1 MKRLVHLIVLLLLVN
16 AQSFAQKP
24 KQMNSGE
31 IYHAIQKLN
40 FLGTALYLA
49 AHPDDENTRMISYLS
64 NEVKANTAYLSLTR
78 GDGGQNLIG
87 LEIQE
92 LLGVLRTQ
100 ELLEARK
107 IDGGKQFF
115 TRANDFGYSKHP
127 DETLRI
133 WNKEEVLKDVV
144 WIIRNFKPDIVI
156 NRFDHRRAGRTHG
169 HHTSSA
175 LLSNEA
181 FDLTNDKTVYP
192 EQLKHVEPWQVN
204 RLYYNTSWWRY
215 GSRAKFAEVDKSKM
229 ARVDIGVYYPV
240 LGKSNSEIASEARSM
255 HKCQGMGNTGSR
267 GSSTEYLELVKGDLP
282 GDNTNLFDGINTT
295 WTRVQGGEPIQM
307 KMDALIKDYDYLAPH
322 KSVKQLVEIR
332 KLIRS
337 TNDEYWKAIKLAEL
351 DLILES
357 CLGLYAEAYADVQ
370 TTTPKDNIELTLE
383 CTNRSA
389 IPVSIQ
395 GFRVSNTDLDT
406 SFTESLEDNEQKKW
420 FKTIRVPV
428 VGTSEPYWI
437 NDKAEF
443 GMFHVADPSKIGM
456 PETPRELQAE
466 FELNIYGE
474 TITLK
479 KDIIHKYTDRVAGE
493 VIEPLEIVQDVSVRI
508 ENGSY
513 FFSSNTEQTV
523 KAYVK
528 AGKENVSG
536 TVRLDAD
543 AKGWQITPAMHTFN
557 ITQKGDEAVYEFKV
571 RPPIQQS
578 IAEISVTADVA
589 GRTISTESI
598 VIDYDH
604 ITKQTVNVPA
614 KSKTV
619 KIELETGAKNIG
631 YIDGAGDKVAESLR
645 LVGYNVTNLPIESL
659 SADNLNG
666 YDAIMIGIRALNTKK
681 ELKFKMKELLKYVEM
696 GGNLVIQYNTTRGL
710 KIEDY
715 TPYPLKLS
723 RDRVS
728 DENAEVRIL
737 APEHPVLNYPNKIT
751 SEDFD
756 GWIQERGLYFPNEW
770 DSKYTA
776 ILSMNDI
783 NEDPKDGSLL
793 IAPHGKGY
801 FVYTGISW
809 FRELP
814 AGVPGA
820 FRLLSNILALKQN
833 RV

>member
-115 TRANDFGYSKHP
+115 TR
-127 DETLRI
+127 
-133 WNKEEVLKDVV
+133 
-144 WIIRNFKPDIVI
+144 PDIVI

-215 GSRAKFAEVDKSKM
+215 
-229 ARVDIGVYYPV
+229 VDIGVYYPV

-406 SFTESLEDNEQKKW
+406 SFTESLEDNEH
-420 FKTIRVPV
+420 
-428 VGTSEPYWI
+428 
-437 NDKAEF
+437 
-443 GMFHVADPSKIGM
+443 HVADPSKIGM